1 MESKIVSRG
10 TGRSVV
16 AASAYMSCSRLYND
30 YDGVQ
35 HDYTKKQGLVWQ
47 EVFLPPQAPQEWRDR
62 EQLWNAVEAV
72 EKTKD
77 SRLAREI
84 IVALPVELEHDEQI
98 ALTSAYISK
107 QFVADGMCADAAIH
121 DTDGHNPH
129 AHILLTMRPL
139 NEDGTW
145 QYKTEKEYLC
155 MKDGEERGFTA
166 AEFRNA
172 QLEGWEK
179 QYLCRVG
186 RKKVYMTPTAAAE
199 HGYARADKHPKSSR
213 YGRQNPITARWNSE
227 DQLISW
233 REAWADMA
241 NRAIEQAGLEERI
254 DHRSHAARGL
264 NEQPT
269 IHEGVTARAL
279 ERKGMIADRCEINRQ
294 IKADNALLQEL
305 KSEIKKLAALVTR
318 TVPAI
323 AEGLEK
329 LRSRVMI
336 FCYQLSHI
344 RSDKSHIQKSL
355 AVWKL
360 EMERYAGLAQQ
371 IKEKSKERKSLVA
384 EKKKLPIYHVKRHK
398 ALTVRIAELTE
409 DLEEL
414 RSENSLLLQKFEY
427 AEDAGAE
434 TFSKDIATMEAGLK
448 KLEAQEQKYSAELD
462 KALAEYADLKAQA
475 VDFDPVEL
483 YTARQAIRRGNELEA
498 ENWVQHIYGEK
509 YSLLLMLDSKRT
521 VSQMLHEDMERQT
534 IRKLMR
540 QAQKEHQTFQKKKS
554 EQER

>member
-1 MESKIVSRG
+1 MAIYHMESKTVSRG
-10 TGRSVV
+10 MGRSVV
-16 AASAYMSCSRLYND
+16 AASAYMSCSRMYND
-30 YDGVQ
+30 YDGIQ

-47 EVFLPPQAPQEWRDR
+47 QVFLPAQAPQEWRDR
-62 EQLWNAVEAV
+62 EQLWNAVEAA

-98 ALTSAYISK
+98 ALTSAYISQ
-107 QFVADGMCADAAIH
+107 QFAADGMCADVAIH

-166 AEFRNA
+166 AEFKDA

-186 RKKVYMTPTAAAE
+186 RKRVYMTLSAAAE

-254 DHRSHAARGL
+254 DHRSHAVRGID
-264 NEQPT
+264 EQPT
-269 IHEGVTARAL
+269 IHEGVEAVHLEEKGFVSERRAL
-279 ERKGMIADRCEINRQ
+279 NRQ
-294 IKADNALLQEL
+294 IRADNALLRKL
-305 KSEIKKLAALVTR
+305 KEQIRQLSKAVQMDISLLADV
-318 TVPAI
+318 
-323 AEGLEK
+323 LEK
-329 LRSRVMI
+329 LCADMVI

-344 RSDKSHIQKSL
+344 REGREKGLSDLRLLRQISDEYGRVDRKLRETRKARKALIAEKRELSLLHVFKHKELAAQIAEKTEDIEELKTRRASILRCAGCKEDAGSSELQQRMAMIEGMLQKLDEQEHRFSALSDQTIQKFADL
-355 AVWKL
+355 QGQA
-360 EMERYAGLAQQ
+360 AQVDADKVNAARQ
-371 IKEKSKERKSLVA
+371 SVRVKYQDA
-384 EKKKLPIYHVKRHK
+384 AKKKL
-398 ALTVRIAELTE
+398 E
-409 DLEEL
+409 
-414 RSENSLLLQKFEY
+414 
-427 AEDAGAE
+427 E
-434 TFSKDIATMEAGLK
+434 TF
-448 KLEAQEQKYSAELD
+448 
-462 KALAEYADLKAQA
+462 
-475 VDFDPVEL
+475 
-483 YTARQAIRRGNELEA
+483 
-498 ENWVQHIYGEK
+498 GER
-509 YSLLLMLDSKRT
+509 YSLMRMMDSRKRAE
-521 VSQMLHEDMERQT
+521 QMMKGCSSSRNNLRKREHTREDR
-534 IRKLMR
+534 
-540 QAQKEHQTFQKKKS
+540 
-554 EQER
+554 